1 MNNIVYP
8 KYAVGDIVKIN
19 PQGVGQSYS
28 TYKEF
33 FTLYGINSSNY
44 KPVNDLCDYL
54 ESTFTILCIAPHR
67 TEQIPLYVITD
78 ECSSVTFLV
87 NEKAILEVTGKKD
100 LYINPYYGMIN
111 NVTEHYCNLKNELFD
126 AYSQIEYLK
135 SKANIEP
142 MPKLMAGRFGKIKDS
157 RRYESYFVVIK
168 NKEGKLILTTQD
180 GDFFYVNVDSEIG
193 FDVNGYHREFGVIT
207 EQITT
212 IYSAD
217 VVCFKQAE
225 MATEDSIRWE
235 R

>member
-1 MNNIVYP
+1 MSNIVYP

-44 KPVNDLCDYL
+44 KPDNDLCDYL

-78 ECSSVTFLV
+78 ECGSVTFLV

-100 LYINPYYGMIN
+100 LYINSYYGMIN
-111 NVTEHYCNLKNELFD
+111 NITEQYYNLKNELFD

-142 MPKLMAGRFGKIKDS
+142 MPKLMAGMFGKIKDS
-157 RRYESYFVVIK
+157 SGYNSYFVVIK
-168 NKEGKLILTTQD
+168 DQAGKLILTTQD

-193 FDVNGYHREFGVIT
+193 FDVNGYHREFGEIIK
-207 EQITT
+207 QITT

-225 MATEDSIRWE
+225 NATKDSIRWE

>member
-1 MNNIVYP
+1 MSNIVYP

-33 FTLYGINSSNY
+33 FILYGINSSNY
-44 KPVNDLCDYL
+44 KPDNDLCDYL

-78 ECSSVTFLV
+78 ECGSVTFLV

-111 NVTEHYCNLKNELFD
+111 NITEQYYNLKNELFD

-135 SKANIEP
+135 SKAGIEP
-142 MPKLMAGRFGKIKDS
+142 MPKLMAGMFGKIKDS
-157 RRYESYFVVIK
+157 SGYNSYFVVIK
-168 NKEGKLILTTQD
+168 DQAGKLVLTTQD
-180 GDFFYVNVDSEIG
+180 GDFFYVNVDSDIG
-193 FDVNGYHREFGVIT
+193 FDVNGYHSEFGSIT
-207 EQITT
+207 KQITAISST
-212 IYSAD
+212 DIL
-217 VVCFKQAE
+217 CFNQAE
-225 MATEDSIRWE
+225 RATEDSIRWE

>member
-44 KPVNDLCDYL
+44 KPDNDLCNYL

-78 ECSSVTFLV
+78 ECGSVTFLV

-111 NVTEHYCNLKNELFD
+111 NITEQYYNLKNELFD

-142 MPKLMAGRFGKIKDS
+142 MPK
-157 RRYESYFVVIK
+157 
-168 NKEGKLILTTQD
+168 
-180 GDFFYVNVDSEIG
+180 
-193 FDVNGYHREFGVIT
+193 
-207 EQITT
+207 
-212 IYSAD
+212 
-217 VVCFKQAE
+217 
-225 MATEDSIRWE
+225 
-235 R
+235 

>member
-1 MNNIVYP
+1 MSNIVYP

-19 PQGVGQSYS
+19 PRGVGQSYS

-44 KPVNDLCDYL
+44 KSDNDLCDYL

-78 ECSSVTFLV
+78 ECGSATFLV

-111 NVTEHYCNLKNELFD
+111 NITEQYYNLKNELFD

-142 MPKLMAGRFGKIKDS
+142 MPKLMAGMFGKIKDS
-157 RRYESYFVVIK
+157 NGYNSYFVVIK
-168 NKEGKLILTTQD
+168 DQAGKLVLTTQN
-180 GDFFYVNVDSEIG
+180 GYFFYVNVDSEIG
-193 FDVNGYHREFGVIT
+193 FDVNGYHREFGEII

-217 VVCFKQAE
+217 VICFKQAE
-225 MATEDSIRWE
+225 KATEDIIRWE

>member
-1 MNNIVYP
+1 MSNIVYP

-44 KPVNDLCDYL
+44 KPDNDLCDYL

-78 ECSSVTFLV
+78 ECGSVTFLV

-111 NVTEHYCNLKNELFD
+111 NITEQYYNLKNELFD

-142 MPKLMAGRFGKIKDS
+142 MPKLMAGMFGKIKDS
-157 RRYESYFVVIK
+157 SGYNSYFVVIK
-168 NKEGKLILTTQD
+168 DQAGKLVLTTQD

-193 FDVNGYHREFGVIT
+193 FDVNGYHREFGAIT

-217 VVCFKQAE
+217 VICFKQAE
-225 MATEDSIRWE
+225 KATEDSIRWE

>member
-1 MNNIVYP
+1 MNDIVYP

-19 PQGVGQSYS
+19 PKGVRQAYK

-33 FTLYGINSSNY
+33 FELYGINSSKY
-44 KPVNDLCDYL
+44 KVENDLCEYL
-54 ESTFTILCIAPHR
+54 ESTFTILCIAPHQS
-67 TEQIPLYVITD
+67 EQIPLYVIAD
-78 ECSSVTFLV
+78 ECNSVTFLV

-100 LYINPYYGMIN
+100 LYTNPYYGMIN
-111 NVTEHYCNLKNELFD
+111 NITERYYNLRRELFD

-135 SKANIEP
+135 KKANIEP
-142 MPKLMAGRFGKIKDS
+142 MPKLMAGMFGKIKDS
-157 RRYESYFVVIK
+157 RGCKSYFVVIK
-168 NKEGKLILTTQD
+168 DNKGKLILTTQD
-180 GDFFYVNVDSEIG
+180 GDFFYVNTDSEIG
-193 FDVNGYHREFGVIT
+193 FDVNGYHREIGAIT

>member
-1 MNNIVYP
+1 MSNIVYP

-44 KPVNDLCDYL
+44 KPDNDLCDYL

-111 NVTEHYCNLKNELFD
+111 NITEQYYNLKNELFD

-142 MPKLMAGRFGKIKDS
+142 MPKLMAGMFGKIKDS
-157 RRYESYFVVIK
+157 RGYNSYFVVIK
-168 NKEGKLILTTQD
+168 DQAGKPILTTQD

-193 FDVNGYHREFGVIT
+193 FDVNGYHREFGEIT
-207 EQITT
+207 KQIIT
-212 IYSAD
+212 IYSTD
-217 VVCFKQAE
+217 ILCFNQAE
-225 MATEDSIRWE
+225 RATEDSIRWE